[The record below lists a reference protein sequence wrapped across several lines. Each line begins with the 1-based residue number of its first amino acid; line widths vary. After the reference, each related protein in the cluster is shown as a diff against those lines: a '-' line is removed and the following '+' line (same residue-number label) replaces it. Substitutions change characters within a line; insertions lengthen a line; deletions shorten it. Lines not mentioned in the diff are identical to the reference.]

1 MLQERSQKFHVVL
14 LCHFVPVL
22 LAASRIQQIR
32 GICIDQYIIVVK
44 LTDHIQSRFV
54 LNLNALQTPGRIQN
68 ILRKPVPTANTIAPF
83 PGIYINLEACFLVC
97 FEAMSHLA
105 ADSKTVCSVKILCT
119 TVFVCIIKYF
129 RAEPEEAAKSQN
141 LLKGLIALLA
151 GLFCALRSEWFVV
164 TFPVITLI
172 YGLVILITGLGKIQW
187 TVDILRQKKPKWFL
201 CGLSAL
207 VSTVCGLVII
217 AAPFTTTAVLWMFT
231 GISLIVDACFDIPA
245 LILTNKK
252 VAPPEEPVVEST
264 EE

>member
-1 MLQERSQKFHVVL
+1 MKFLKNNLGGIAMCLLELLVGALLLINPMGFTSGIIMGAGLVL
-14 LCHFVPVL
+14 IL
-22 LAASRIQQIR
+22 I
-32 GICIDQYIIVVK
+32 GI
-44 LTDHIQSRFV
+44 
-54 LNLNALQTPGRIQN
+54 
-68 ILRKPVPTANTIAPF
+68 
-83 PGIYINLEACFLVC
+83 
-97 FEAMSHLA
+97 
-105 ADSKTVCSVKILCT
+105 
-119 TVFVCIIKYF
+119 VCIIKYF

-217 AAPFTTTAVLWMFT
+217 AAPFTTIAVLWMFT
-231 GISLIVDACFDIPA
+231 GISLIVDACFDISA
-245 LILTNKK
+245 LILTNRRTAQKEP
-252 VAPPEEPVVEST
+252 VTEADPETPEE
-264 EE
+264 

>member
-1 MLQERSQKFHVVL
+1 MKFLKNNLGGIAMCLLELLVGALLLINPVGFTSGIIMGAGLVL
-14 LCHFVPVL
+14 IL
-22 LAASRIQQIR
+22 I
-32 GICIDQYIIVVK
+32 GI
-44 LTDHIQSRFV
+44 
-54 LNLNALQTPGRIQN
+54 
-68 ILRKPVPTANTIAPF
+68 
-83 PGIYINLEACFLVC
+83 
-97 FEAMSHLA
+97 
-105 ADSKTVCSVKILCT
+105 
-119 TVFVCIIKYF
+119 VCIIKYF

-151 GLFCALRSEWFVV
+151 GVFCALRSEWFVV

-245 LILTNKK
+245 LILTNRRATQKEP
-252 VAPPEEPVVEST
+252 VTETGPETPEEYSR
-264 EE
+264 

>member
-1 MLQERSQKFHVVL
+1 MKFLKNNIGGIAMCL
-14 LCHFVPVL
+14 LELLVGALLLINPVGFT
-22 LAASRIQQIR
+22 SGIIR
-32 GICIDQYIIVVK
+32 GAG
-44 LTDHIQSRFV
+44 LV
-54 LNLNALQTPGRIQN
+54 L
-68 ILRKPVPTANTIAPF
+68 ILI
-83 PGIYINLEACFLVC
+83 GI
-97 FEAMSHLA
+97 
-105 ADSKTVCSVKILCT
+105 
-119 TVFVCIIKYF
+119 VCIIKYF
-129 RAEPEEAAKSQN
+129 RAEPEEAAKEQN

-151 GLFCALRSEWFVV
+151 GGFCALRAEWFVI

-187 TVDILRQKKPKWFL
+187 TVDIIRQKKPKWFL

-252 VAPPEEPVVEST
+252 VSSPEEPAIET
-264 EE
+264 EEE

>member
-1 MLQERSQKFHVVL
+1 MKFLKNNIGGIAMCLLELLVGALLLINPVGFTSGIIMGAGLVL
-14 LCHFVPVL
+14 IL
-22 LAASRIQQIR
+22 I
-32 GICIDQYIIVVK
+32 GI
-44 LTDHIQSRFV
+44 
-54 LNLNALQTPGRIQN
+54 
-68 ILRKPVPTANTIAPF
+68 
-83 PGIYINLEACFLVC
+83 
-97 FEAMSHLA
+97 
-105 ADSKTVCSVKILCT
+105 
-119 TVFVCIIKYF
+119 VCIIKYF
-129 RAEPEEAAKSQN
+129 RAEPEEAAKEQN

-151 GLFCALRSEWFVV
+151 GGFCALRAEWFVI

-187 TVDILRQKKPKWFL
+187 TVDIIRQKKPKWFL

-252 VAPPEEPVVEST
+252 VSPPEEPAIET
-264 EE
+264 EEE